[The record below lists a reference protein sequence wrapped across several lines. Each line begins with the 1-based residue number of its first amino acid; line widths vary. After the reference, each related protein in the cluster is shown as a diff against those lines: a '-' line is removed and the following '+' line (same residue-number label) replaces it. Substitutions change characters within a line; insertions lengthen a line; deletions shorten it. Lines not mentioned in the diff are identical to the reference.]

1 MSCFRSEV
9 DRLVQETTDPRERRR
24 MRPRGWREDGFT
36 LVERLVTVAIIGV
49 LAAIALP
56 NLLGQDA
63 KAQDSDAK
71 QHVKTVMTTM
81 RICGIDQGGSFT
93 QPQACNLK
101 RLRTIEPSIATTG
114 VSANPNTPSG
124 GFTVRATSKSGTSF
138 TIVRQVDASQE
149 RSCKVKNT
157 KSPGGCDLTKGK
169 NGTW

>member
-1 MSCFRSEV
+1 MNATT
-9 DRLVQETTDPRERRR
+9 LVE
-24 MRPRGWREDGFT
+24 EDGFT
-36 LVERLVTVAIIGV
+36 LVELLVAILIIGI

-63 KAQDSDAK
+63 KARDADAK
-71 QHVKTVMTTM
+71 QQVKTLMTTM
-81 RICGIDQGGSFT
+81 RICGIDQGGSFI
-93 QPQACNLK
+93 QPQPCNLK
-101 RLRTIEPSIATTG
+101 SLRAIEPNIADRG

-124 GFTVRATSKSGTSF
+124 GFTVRATSKSGTTF
-138 TIVRQVDASQE
+138 TIVRQADASQE